1 MKHVPAAWLWAGLV
15 GVFAVTLLASL
26 ATGPTH
32 LPWSGLLKHLVT
44 GPSDDLQGLILW
56 QIRIPR
62 TLLALCVGA
71 LLAVCGVLIQGLFRN
86 PLAEPGL
93 MGVSSGATL
102 MVVVVLVLASNLP
115 NTLPVALRP
124 FLLPLVAFG
133 GGLAATRLVMLI
145 GQSSH
150 YSPLRLILAGVA
162 FNMVAAAGIGLC
174 AYLATNEQLRTLT
187 FWSLG
192 SFAAASWSG
201 VAITAA
207 VLAIIAP
214 LAYRQWRPLNALLLG
229 ESECRHLGFDV
240 PALKR
245 RIVYL
250 SAAGVGAAV
259 AFTGII
265 GFIGLVV
272 PHIVRMLTGADH
284 RRLLPLSL
292 ALGAL
297 LTLWADWLARS
308 VLSPAELPVGIIT
321 SLLGGPFFIYLIHRQ
336 RGRLS

>member
-1 MKHVPAAWLWAGLV
+1 MKHLPAAWLWAGLALA
-15 GVFAVTLLASL
+15 FALSLAVSL

-32 LPWSGLLKHLVT
+32 LPWPTLIKHLFT
-44 GPSDDLQGLILW
+44 GPGEELQGLILW

-102 MVVVVLVLASNLP
+102 MVVVVIVMAGNLS
-115 NTLPVALRP
+115 NTLPGALRP
-124 FLLPLVAFG
+124 FLLPLVAFV
-133 GGLAATRLVMLI
+133 GGLAATRLVMLL
-145 GQSSH
+145 GHNSH
-150 YSPLRLILAGVA
+150 AAPLRLILAGVA
-162 FNMVAAAGIGLC
+162 FNMMAAAGIGLC
-174 AYLATNEQLRTLT
+174 AYLSTNEQLRTLT

-192 SFAAASWSG
+192 SFSAATWSAVG
-201 VAITAA
+201 ITAA
-207 VLAIIAP
+207 VLTIIAP
-214 LAYRQWRPLNALLLG
+214 LAYRLWRPLNALLLG

-240 PALKR
+240 PVLKR

-272 PHIVRMLTGADH
+272 PHIVRMLVGADH

-292 ALGAL
+292 VLGAL
-297 LTLWADWLARS
+297 LTLWADWLART

-321 SLLGGPFFIYLIHRQ
+321 SLIGGPFFIYLIHRQ